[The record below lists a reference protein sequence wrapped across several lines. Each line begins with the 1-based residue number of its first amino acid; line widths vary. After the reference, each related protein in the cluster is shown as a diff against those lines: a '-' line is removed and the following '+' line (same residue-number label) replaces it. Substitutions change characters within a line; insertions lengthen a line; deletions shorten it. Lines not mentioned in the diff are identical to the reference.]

1 MSPVPLLSVEEY
13 VGKSEGMKNEGLGNQ
28 ELITPISMRTN
39 LTKAEAVM
47 LARARQLIPFKK
59 IQKAKRGI

>member
-1 MSPVPLLSVEEY
+1 MNLAAP
-13 VGKSEGMKNEGLGNQ
+13 

-39 LTKAEAVM
+39 LTKAEAIM

-59 IQKAKRGI
+59 I